1 MPGPTL
7 RLGPL
12 LRLPLRYPLGMAIN
26 DWDFA
31 VNLKSRRSS
40 RRRDNL
46 VRSLGSRYISAGKE
60 EFPSNTVRLLRHK
73 QYPTSWIATPS
84 VLPRP
89 QSELSMVPF
98 IPAPTAGRC
107 LPESW
112 QGLRM
117 AG

>member
-46 VRSLGSRYISAGKE
+46 VRSLGSRHISTGKE
-60 EFPSNTVRLLRHK
+60 EFPFEYRPPFRAQAVTNIWDRHAK
-73 QYPTSWIATPS
+73 RPAAT
-84 VLPRP
+84 
-89 QSELSMVPF
+89 
-98 IPAPTAGRC
+98 AK
-107 LPESW
+107 
-112 QGLRM
+112 
-117 AG
+117 